1 MNFSKNILAQSI
13 TDLCYKK
20 NIKNIVISPGS
31 RNAPLVLGFNNNPFF
46 KTYSIVDE
54 RVAAF
59 FALGIAQQINEPVVL
74 VCTSGSALLNYY
86 PAISE
91 AYFSNIPLV
100 VLSADRPKEFL
111 NIGDGQTINQKN
123 VFQQNIEYSV
133 DLDEKSKSFISS
145 VGLKSDNQ
153 TKINKALNISITK
166 QMPVHINVPFTEP
179 LYDLTDTMLV
189 TTTNILPKFN
199 NSKVNRIN
207 SFTKKWQNSIKKIIL
222 IGVSSPGLLSK
233 NSIDLLASDSSLL
246 VLIENTSNVYHPLFC
261 NKIDQLIAPLS
272 NVELKDFRPEIL
284 ITMGG
289 MIISKKIKVTF
300 RNNQP
305 KEHWHIGSHKANDTF
320 FCLTKHFKSSPDDII
335 DRLYENFIDNSSD
348 FNNRWASVI
357 SKRKQKHEDYL
368 SSLDYCDLK
377 VFDTV
382 LKSIPLKSMLQI
394 SNSSAIRY
402 SQLFDIEES
411 INVYCNRGTSGI
423 DGSTST
429 AIGAAINYK
438 HNTVFITGD
447 LSFFYDSNAL
457 WNDFIP
463 LNFRIILINNRGGGI
478 FKILTKDNSSDL
490 FKKFFETKHQLS
502 AKQLC
507 EMYGFEFYES
517 NDESKLKLI
526 LNDFYQP
533 SKKPRLLEVIIDRD
547 NNQDYLLNYFDFIK

>member
-1 MNFSKNILAQSI
+1 
-13 TDLCYKK
+13 
-20 NIKNIVISPGS
+20 
-31 RNAPLVLGFNNNPFF
+31 
-46 KTYSIVDE
+46 
-54 RVAAF
+54 
-59 FALGIAQQINEPVVL
+59 
-74 VCTSGSALLNYY
+74 
-86 PAISE
+86 
-91 AYFSNIPLV
+91 
-100 VLSADRPKEFL
+100 
-111 NIGDGQTINQKN
+111 
-123 VFQQNIEYSV
+123 
-133 DLDEKSKSFISS
+133 
-145 VGLKSDNQ
+145 
-153 TKINKALNISITK
+153 
-166 QMPVHINVPFTEP
+166 
-179 LYDLTDTMLV
+179 
-189 TTTNILPKFN
+189 
-199 NSKVNRIN
+199 
-207 SFTKKWQNSIKKIIL
+207 
-222 IGVSSPGLLSK
+222 
-233 NSIDLLASDSSLL
+233 
-246 VLIENTSNVYHPLFC
+246 
-261 NKIDQLIAPLS
+261 
-272 NVELKDFRPEIL
+272 
-284 ITMGG
+284 MGG
-289 MIISKKIKVTF
+289 MIISKKIKVIF

-320 FCLTKHFKSSPDDII
+320 FCLTKHFKSSPDNII
-335 DRLYENFIDNSSD
+335 ACLYENFIDNSSD
-348 FNNRWASVI
+348 FKNSWASVI

-382 LKSIPLKSMLQI
+382 LKSVPLKSMLQI

-478 FKILTKDNSSDL
+478 FKILTKDNSSEL

-517 NDESKLKLI
+517 DDESKLKLI

-547 NNQDYLLNYFDFIK
+547 NNQDYLLNYFDIIK